1 MARYGKET
9 PLTPKRVILLAR
21 EQFGP
26 DGPVGL
32 PITKET
38 WNEVTFEGGGGS
50 VSVTAMPLPARLDV
64 TDVTIT
70 SREYDHWAERFLAA
84 LPNVPGPAPAP
95 VRWVR
100 GLLRRLGGR

>member
-21 EQFGP
+21 EHFGP

-50 VSVTAMPLPARLDV
+50 VSVTAMTGTPDRAASARSRFV
-64 TDVTIT
+64 TGVTAC
-70 SREYDHWAERFLAA
+70 EL
-84 LPNVPGPAPAP
+84 
-95 VRWVR
+95 
-100 GLLRRLGGR
+100 